1 MLIRFD
7 HINEIT
13 IPNLNGG
20 EGTVSAK
27 MFMDTQNKVMMSRN
41 SSRTVHW
48 LASTYCQQR
57 DKLCTEWCREGRL

>member
-27 MFMDTQNKVMMSRN
+27 DVYGYAEQSDDEQD
-41 SSRTVHW
+41 SSRIVHW

>member
-27 MFMDTQNKVMMSRN
+27 DVYGYAEQSDDEQD
-41 SSRTVHW
+41 SSRIVHW
-48 LASTYCQQR
+48 LASTY
-57 DKLCTEWCREGRL
+57 